1 MPARR
6 PRAVLGGAS
15 ALAAGALALG
25 LRERRRRAAVDDLRG
40 RLAALERRI
49 AAQRRHAADAVHALR
64 GPLTAM
70 RAELDV
76 ALRNEGLPP
85 GAHDVLASVR
95 EEVEAL
101 SRSADDLLT
110 LAAIDE
116 HVLWLRPVRIGMLDA
131 IEAAARPFRALAS
144 AKRLTLHLGGEPC
157 HAVADPERLQQAL
170 GNLIDNAIRFTEPG
184 GAVHVTAWCAAE
196 QVGVTV
202 TDTGP
207 GVSAPACAHLFE
219 RFYREPATE
228 GSPRPRGSG
237 LGLAICREIAA
248 AHGGTVSV
256 ESEPGR
262 GSTFTL
268 ALPRSADE
276 AA

>member
-1 MPARR
+1 
-6 PRAVLGGAS
+6 
-15 ALAAGALALG
+15 
-25 LRERRRRAAVDDLRG
+25 
-40 RLAALERRI
+40 
-49 AAQRRHAADAVHALR
+49 
-64 GPLTAM
+64 
-70 RAELDV
+70 
-76 ALRNEGLPP
+76 
-85 GAHDVLASVR
+85 VLARVR

-116 HVLWLRPVRIGMLDA
+116 DVLWLRPVRIGLLDA
-131 IEAAARPFRALAS
+131 IESAARPFRAVAS
-144 AKRLTLHLGGEPC
+144 AKRLRLHLGGEPC

-184 GAVHVTAWCAAE
+184 GTVHVTAWCAPE

-207 GVSAPACAHLFE
+207 GVSAAARAHLFE
-219 RFYREPATE
+219 RFYREPTT

-248 AHGGTVSV
+248 AHGGSVSV

-268 ALPRSADE
+268 TLPRSAGE